1 MSHKQPIELNE
12 SEVRAILTNYLKTLK
27 DISEHE
33 EFITKLRHYQA
44 CLEASLNRYVPE
56 NFVIEIE
63 GQNYF
68 VRMDIRDGGICSCIP
83 IARLGATT
91 T

>member
-1 MSHKQPIELNE
+1 MSQQQPTERSE
-12 SEVRAILTNYLKTLK
+12 SEVRDILTNYLKTLK
-27 DISEHE
+27 DISAHE
-33 EFITKLRHYQA
+33 EFITKLRQYQTG
-44 CLEASLNRYVPE
+44 LEASLNRRVPE

-68 VRMDIRDGGICSCIP
+68 VRMDIRDGGICSCMP
-83 IARLGATT
+83 IARFGATT

>member
-1 MSHKQPIELNE
+1 MNDKQPIELNE
-12 SEVRAILTNYLKTLK
+12 SDVRGILTNYLKTLK
-27 DISEHE
+27 EISAHE
-33 EFITKLRHYQA
+33 EFIMKLRHYQA
-44 CLEASLNRYVPE
+44 GLEASLNCRVPE

-68 VRMDIRDGGICSCIP
+68 VRMDTRDGGICSCMP
-83 IARLGATT
+83 IARFGATT